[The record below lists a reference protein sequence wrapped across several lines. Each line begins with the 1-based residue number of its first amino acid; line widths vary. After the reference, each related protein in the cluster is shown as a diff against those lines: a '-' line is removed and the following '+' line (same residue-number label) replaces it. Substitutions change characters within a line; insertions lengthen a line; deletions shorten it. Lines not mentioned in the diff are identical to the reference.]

1 MYIILD
7 CYIQL
12 LPQDR
17 PAEYATVGKKKYRC
31 YKAEYYRPVAGII
44 LSLDLKIKKK

>member
-1 MYIILD
+1 MSIILD

-17 PAEYATVGKKKYRC
+17 PAQYAAGGKKKYRC
-31 YKAEYYRPVAGII
+31 YIPEHYRAVAGII
-44 LSLDLKIKKK
+44 LS